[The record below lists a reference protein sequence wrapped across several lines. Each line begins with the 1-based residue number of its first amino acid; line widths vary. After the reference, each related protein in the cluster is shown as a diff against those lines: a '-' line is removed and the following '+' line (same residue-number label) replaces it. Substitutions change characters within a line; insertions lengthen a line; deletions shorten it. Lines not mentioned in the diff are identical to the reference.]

1 MNGIVWEHPS
11 VLLGGL
17 LIGFVL
23 GFFLQKGRL
32 AQFDTIIGQFLF
44 KDFTMMRFL
53 LSALI
58 AGGVTLYT
66 LHALGVITV
75 IPAAQSSLFG
85 SISGGIFL
93 GIGMALL
100 GYCPGSTLAAIG
112 QGAQDAIFGALGLCV
127 GAVAFEAIKPYI
139 SAFLKAKPYL
149 PTFPELTG
157 LNPWIFLGVLTTVA
171 LLFIRFL
178 RRKNL

>member
-1 MNGIVWEHPS
+1 MNAIVWEHPS

-23 GFFLQKGRL
+23 GFLLQKGRL
-32 AQFDTIIGQFLF
+32 ARFDTIIGQFLF

-53 LSALI
+53 LSALVT
-58 AGGVTLYT
+58 GGVTLYAM
-66 LHALGVITV
+66 HELGVVTT

-100 GYCPGSTLAAIG
+100 GYCPGSTLVAIG
-112 QGAQDAIFGALGLCV
+112 QGAQDALFGALGLVV
-127 GAVAFEAIKPYI
+127 GAVFFEALKPSI

-149 PTFPELTG
+149 PTLPELTG
-157 LNPWIFLGVLTTVA
+157 LNPWIFLGALTLGTLIFV
-171 LLFIRFL
+171 RFL

>member
-1 MNGIVWEHPS
+1 MNSIVWGHPS

-17 LIGFVL
+17 LIGFIL
-23 GFFLQKGRL
+23 GFLLQKGRL
-32 AQFDTIIGQFLF
+32 ARFDTIIGQFLF
-44 KDFTMMRFL
+44 KDFTMIRFL
-53 LSALI
+53 LAALI
-58 AGGVTLYT
+58 TGGVTLYA
-66 LHALGVITV
+66 LHALTIVKT

-112 QGAQDAIFGALGLCV
+112 QGAQDALFGALGLIV
-127 GAVAFEAIKPYI
+127 GAVFFEAIKPSI

-149 PTFPELTG
+149 STWPEFTG
-157 LNPWIFLGVLTTVA
+157 LNPWIFLGALA
-171 LLFIRFL
+171 IGSLLFVRFL